1 MTRSTYFKVSKI
13 AGLAL
18 ATLLVS
24 CGGTDPNDTATPAKL
39 ATCKVLSNWN
49 LVQIGYS
56 IENVVK
62 ILGQPNQVTATATAK
77 TYLYEDCRIFYVE
90 KTPDDKT
97 TETNEFV
104 GAYVFKGGTVTFTG
118 GTGGYVSAINSPESE
133 EVFIHELTTA
143 EVLAFRR

>member
-1 MTRSTYFKVSKI
+1 MTPSTYFKVSKF

-39 ATCKVLSNWN
+39 ATCKILSNWN

-56 IENVVK
+56 VENVVK
-62 ILGQPNQVTATATAK
+62 ILGQPNQVTATTSSK
-77 TYLYEDCRIFYVE
+77 TYTYEDCRIFFVE
-90 KTPDDKT
+90 KTPDDST
-97 TETNEFV
+97 TPENEFV
-104 GAYVFKGGTVTFTG
+104 GTYILKSGTVTFTG
-118 GTGGYVSAINSPESE
+118 GTGGYVSAINAPESE
-133 EVFIHELTTA
+133 ETFIHELTTA